1 MPTYSYTCASC
12 CQSIEAFQKIS
23 DEPLVSCPS
32 CGQDTLKRGI
42 GGGSVSF
49 RFQGSGFYLTDYK
62 KKGPLRVVLV
72 EKTKKVAGEHL
83 QPFLYPKYKSTPT
96 TFLFRRNQGPRI
108 VLSP

>member
-62 KKGPLRVVLV
+62 KKGTSSCCPCGKD
-72 EKTKKVAGEHL
+72 EKGC
-83 QPFLYPKYKSTPT
+83 
-96 TFLFRRNQGPRI
+96 G
-108 VLSP
+108 